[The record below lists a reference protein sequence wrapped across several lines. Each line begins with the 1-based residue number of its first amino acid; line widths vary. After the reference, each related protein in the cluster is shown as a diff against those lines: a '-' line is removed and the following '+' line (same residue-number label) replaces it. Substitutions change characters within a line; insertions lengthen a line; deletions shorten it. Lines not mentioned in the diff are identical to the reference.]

1 MLGLRNSHD
10 LMNTL
15 FGDAKDLR
23 ERQNGL
29 TSGMTL
35 ADFGIA
41 FGLFW
46 GFVRLEG
53 RRQWN
58 AVVES
63 LQDTLNGL

>member
-1 MLGLRNSHD
+1 VLGLRISHD

-35 ADFGIA
+35 ADFGITC
-41 FGLFW
+41 GLYL
-46 GFVRLEG
+46 GLIGLERG
-53 RRQWN
+53 RQWN
-58 AVVES
+58 AVVEPLEDRLHS
-63 LQDTLNGL
+63 L